1 MIIRYVNSEGV
12 EVILN
17 KEPYKVLMSDLTDYD
32 NVEIESNGKIARF
45 IKEITERK
53 LNIDII
59 SSSKETTQELC
70 NKLNELFEKD
80 IYNDVAGKIYINDYY
95 MRCFIKS
102 CKKSKRGNGVIRSY
116 EYTLITDYPFWIKE
130 TTYQYSKR
138 GNGVIRS
145 YEYTLITDYPFWIK
159 ETTYQY
165 LAEPPEAVKYTD
177 LETGIMFPEF
187 PFDFA
192 PVRGEKILENPSFTD
207 SNFIM
212 TIYGFAESPQVS
224 IAGHPYRVETTVYEG
239 ERLIIDSKK
248 GTVKKIG
255 RLGEVVD
262 CYNAR
267 QKDYSVFQKIP
278 PGLNVFQWSGGFGV
292 DITLFDER
300 SEPKCSL

>member
-32 NVEIESNGKIARF
+32 NVEIESNGKIVGF
-45 IKEITERK
+45 IKEIAERK

-70 NKLNELFEKD
+70 NKLNEVFEKD
-80 IYNDVAGKIYINDYY
+80 IYNDIAGKIYIDDYY

-102 CKKSKRGNGVIRSY
+102 CKK
-116 EYTLITDYPFWIKE
+116 
-130 TTYQYSKR
+130 SKR

-177 LETGIMFPEF
+177 LENGIMFPEF

-192 PVRGEKILENPSFTD
+192 PVRGEKILENQSFTD

-212 TIYGFAESPQVS
+212 TIYGFVESPQVS

-239 ERLIIDSKK
+239 ERLVIDSKK
-248 GTVKKIG
+248 GTIKKIG

-267 QKDYSVFQKIP
+267 QKDYSVFEKIP
-278 PGLNVFQWSGGFGV
+278 AGLNVFQWSGGFGI

-300 SEPKCSL
+300 SEPKWSL

>member
-17 KEPYKVLMSDLTDYD
+17 KEPYKVLVSDLTDYD
-32 NVEIESNGKIARF
+32 NVEIESNGKIAGF
-45 IKEITERK
+45 VKEITERK

-70 NKLNELFEKD
+70 NKLNAVFEKD

-116 EYTLITDYPFWIKE
+116 EYTLITDYPFW
-130 TTYQYSKR
+130 
-138 GNGVIRS
+138 V
-145 YEYTLITDYPFWIK
+145 K

-177 LETGIMFPEF
+177 LEAGIMFPEF

-239 ERLIIDSKK
+239 ERLVIDSKK

-278 PGLNVFQWSGGFGV
+278 SGLNVFQWSGGFGI

>member
-1 MIIRYVNSEGV
+1 MIIRYANSEGV

-32 NVEIESNGKIARF
+32 NVEIESNGKIVGF
-45 IKEITERK
+45 IKEIAERK

-70 NKLNELFEKD
+70 NKLNEVFEKD
-80 IYNDVAGKIYINDYY
+80 IYNDIAGKIYIDDYY

-102 CKKSKRGNGVIRSY
+102 CKK
-116 EYTLITDYPFWIKE
+116 
-130 TTYQYSKR
+130 SKR

-177 LETGIMFPEF
+177 LENGIMFPEF

-212 TIYGFAESPQVS
+212 TIYGFTESPQVS

-239 ERLIIDSKK
+239 ERLVIDSKK

-278 PGLNVFQWSGGFGV
+278 PGLNVFQWSGGFGI

>member
-32 NVEIESNGKIARF
+32 NVEIESNGKIVGF
-45 IKEITERK
+45 IKEIAERK

-70 NKLNELFEKD
+70 NKLNEVFEKD
-80 IYNDVAGKIYINDYY
+80 IYNDIAGKIYIDDYY

-102 CKKSKRGNGVIRSY
+102 CKK
-116 EYTLITDYPFWIKE
+116 
-130 TTYQYSKR
+130 SKR

-177 LETGIMFPEF
+177 LENGIMFPEF

-212 TIYGFAESPQVS
+212 IIYGFAESPQVS

-239 ERLIIDSKK
+239 ERLVIDSKK

-278 PGLNVFQWSGGFGV
+278 PGLNVLQWSGGFGI

>member
-1 MIIRYVNSEGV
+1 MIIRHVNSEGA

-17 KEPYKVLMSDLTDYD
+17 KEPYKVLVSDLTDYD
-32 NVEIESNGKIARF
+32 NVEIESNGKIAGF

-70 NKLNELFEKD
+70 NKLNEVFEKD
-80 IYNDVAGKIYINDYY
+80 IYNNVAGKIYINDYY

-130 TTYQYSKR
+130 TTYQY
-138 GNGVIRS
+138 
-145 YEYTLITDYPFWIK
+145 
-159 ETTYQY
+159 

-177 LETGIMFPEF
+177 LEAGIMFPEF
-187 PFDFA
+187 PLDFA
-192 PVRGEKILENPSFTD
+192 PVRGEKILENPSFAE

-224 IAGHPYRVETTVYEG
+224 IAGHPYRVETTIYEG

-267 QKDYSVFQKIP
+267 QKDYSVFKKIP
-278 PGLNVFQWSGGFGV
+278 AGLNVFQWSGGFGI

>member
-1 MIIRYVNSEGV
+1 MIIRYVNSEGA

-32 NVEIESNGKIARF
+32 SVEVERNGKIAGF
-45 IKEITERK
+45 VKEITERK

-59 SSSKETTQELC
+59 SNSKEATQELC
-70 NKLNELFEKD
+70 NKLNEVFEKD

-102 CKKSKRGNGVIRSY
+102 CKK
-116 EYTLITDYPFWIKE
+116 
-130 TTYQYSKR
+130 SKR

-192 PVRGEKILENPSFTD
+192 PVRGEKILENPSFAD

-212 TIYGFAESPQVS
+212 IIYGFAEGPQVS
-224 IAGHPYRVETTVYEG
+224 IAGHPYRVETTIYEG
-239 ERLIIDSKK
+239 ERLVIDSKK

-278 PGLNVFQWSGGFGV
+278 PGLNVFQWSGGFGI

>member
-1 MIIRYVNSEGV
+1 MQEFGV
-12 EVILN
+12 KIKNAKLHSYSWNAIEKKQRFGAIVRDFKKDAI
-17 KEPYKVLMSDLTDYD
+17 EYKIELRIYGTD
-32 NVEIESNGKIARF
+32 NRKKEIENM
-45 IKEITERK
+45 
-53 LNIDII
+53 
-59 SSSKETTQELC
+59 
-70 NKLNELFEKD
+70 LFEAFERD
-80 IYNDVAGKIYINDYY
+80 INAKHPGKLLYDDYY
-95 MRCFIKS
+95 IECYITASEISPDEHFGL
-102 CKKSKRGNGVIRSY
+102 KK
-116 EYTLITDYPFWIKE
+116 TITAYCP
-130 TTYQYSKR
+130 
-138 GNGVIRS
+138 
-145 YEYTLITDYPFWIK
+145 YPFWIK

-177 LETGIMFPEF
+177 LEAGIMFPEF

-212 TIYGFAESPQVS
+212 IIYGFAESPQVS

-239 ERLIIDSKK
+239 ERLVIDSKK

-267 QKDYSVFQKIP
+267 QKDYSVFEKIP
-278 PGLNVFQWSGGFGV
+278 AGLNVFQWSGGFGI

-300 SEPKCSL
+300 SEPKWSL

>member
-32 NVEIESNGKIARF
+32 SVEVEHNGKIACF
-45 IKEITERK
+45 TKEITERG

-70 NKLNELFEKD
+70 NKLNEVFEKD

-130 TTYQYSKR
+130 TTYQY
-138 GNGVIRS
+138 
-145 YEYTLITDYPFWIK
+145 LP
-159 ETTYQY
+159 
-165 LAEPPEAVKYTD
+165 EPPEAVKYTE
-177 LETGIMFPEF
+177 LEEGIMFPEF
-187 PFDFA
+187 PFDFCTET
-192 PVRGEKILENPSFTD
+192 GEEVFINPSFND

-212 TIYGFAESPQVS
+212 TIYGFAENPQLN
-224 IAGHPYRVETTVYEG
+224 IAGHPYKVEATINEG
-239 ERLIIDSKK
+239 EQLVINSLTH
-248 GTVKKIG
+248 TVQKIG
-255 RLGEVVD
+255 RLGEITNL
-262 CYNAR
+262 YNAR
-267 QKDYSVFQKIP
+267 GKIYSVFKKIP
-278 PGLNVFQWSGGFGV
+278 PGTNTLQWSGGFGV
-292 DITLFDER
+292 DIKLFDER
-300 SEPKCSL
+300 SEPKWSL

>member
-1 MIIRYVNSEGV
+1 MIIRHVNSEGA

-17 KEPYKVLMSDLTDYD
+17 KEPYKVLVSDLTDYD
-32 NVEIESNGKIARF
+32 NVEIESNGKIAGF

-70 NKLNELFEKD
+70 NKLNEVFEKD
-80 IYNDVAGKIYINDYY
+80 IYNNVAGKIYINDYY

-102 CKKSKRGNGVIRSY
+102 CKK
-116 EYTLITDYPFWIKE
+116 
-130 TTYQYSKR
+130 SKR

-192 PVRGEKILENPSFTD
+192 PVRGEKILENPSFTE
-207 SNFIM
+207 SNFVM

-239 ERLIIDSKK
+239 ERLVIDSKK

-267 QKDYSVFQKIP
+267 QKDYSVFKKIP
-278 PGLNVFQWSGGFGV
+278 AGLNIFQWSGGFGV
-292 DITLFDER
+292 DIVLFDER
-300 SEPKCSL
+300 SEPKWSL

>member
-17 KEPYKVLMSDLTDYD
+17 KEPYKVLVSDLTDYD
-32 NVEIESNGKIARF
+32 NVEIESNGKIAGF
-45 IKEITERK
+45 VKEITERK

-70 NKLNELFEKD
+70 NKLNAVFEKD

-130 TTYQYSKR
+130 TTYQY
-138 GNGVIRS
+138 
-145 YEYTLITDYPFWIK
+145 
-159 ETTYQY
+159 

-177 LETGIMFPEF
+177 LEAGIMFPEF

-192 PVRGEKILENPSFTD
+192 PVRGEKILENQSFID

-239 ERLIIDSKK
+239 ERLVIDSKK

-267 QKDYSVFQKIP
+267 QKDYSIFKKIP
-278 PGLNVFQWSGGFGV
+278 AGLNVFQWSGGFGV

>member
-1 MIIRYVNSEGV
+1 MVKYQNSTGEIYSLQEFGV
-12 EVILN
+12 KIKNAKFHSYSWNAIEKKQRFGAIVRDFK
-17 KEPYKVLMSDLTDYD
+17 KEAIEYKIELRISGTD
-32 NVEIESNGKIARF
+32 NRKKEIENM
-45 IKEITERK
+45 
-53 LNIDII
+53 
-59 SSSKETTQELC
+59 
-70 NKLNELFEKD
+70 LFEAFERD
-80 IYNDVAGKIYINDYY
+80 INARHPGKLLYDDYY
-95 MRCFIKS
+95 IECYITASETSPDEYFGL
-102 CKKSKRGNGVIRSY
+102 KK
-116 EYTLITDYPFWIKE
+116 TITAYCP
-130 TTYQYSKR
+130 
-138 GNGVIRS
+138 
-145 YEYTLITDYPFWIK
+145 YPFWIK

-165 LAEPPEAVKYTD
+165 LPEPPEAVKYTD

-192 PVRGEKILENPSFTD
+192 PVRGEKILENPSFTE
-207 SNFIM
+207 SNFVM

-224 IAGHPYRVETTVYEG
+224 IAGHPYRVETTIYEG

-267 QKDYSVFQKIP
+267 QKDYSIFKKIP
-278 PGLNVFQWSGGFGV
+278 AGLNVFQWSGGFGV

>member
-1 MIIRYVNSEGV
+1 MIIRYVNSEGA

-32 NVEIESNGKIARF
+32 NVEIESNGKIAGF
-45 IKEITERK
+45 TKEITERK

-70 NKLNELFEKD
+70 NKLNEVFEKD

-130 TTYQYSKR
+130 TTYQY
-138 GNGVIRS
+138 
-145 YEYTLITDYPFWIK
+145 
-159 ETTYQY
+159 

-177 LETGIMFPEF
+177 LEAGIMFPEF

-192 PVRGEKILENPSFTD
+192 PVRGEKILENPSFAE

-212 TIYGFAESPQVS
+212 TIYGFAEGPQVS
-224 IAGHPYRVETTVYEG
+224 IAGHPYRVETTIYEG
-239 ERLIIDSKK
+239 ERLVIDSKK

-267 QKDYSVFQKIP
+267 QKDYSVFEKIP
-278 PGLNVFQWSGGFGV
+278 AGLNVFQWSGGFGI

-300 SEPKCSL
+300 SEPKWSL

>member
-1 MIIRYVNSEGV
+1 MIIRHVNSEGA

-17 KEPYKVLMSDLTDYD
+17 KEPYKVLVSDLTDYA
-32 NVEIESNGKIARF
+32 NVEIESNGKIAGF

-70 NKLNELFEKD
+70 NKLNEVFEKD
-80 IYNDVAGKIYINDYY
+80 IYNNVAGKIYINDYY

-130 TTYQYSKR
+130 TTYQY
-138 GNGVIRS
+138 
-145 YEYTLITDYPFWIK
+145 
-159 ETTYQY
+159 

-177 LETGIMFPEF
+177 LEAGIMFPEF

-192 PVRGEKILENPSFTD
+192 PVRGEKILENPSFAE

-224 IAGHPYRVETTVYEG
+224 IAGHPYRVETTIYEG

-267 QKDYSVFQKIP
+267 QKDYSVFKKIP
-278 PGLNVFQWSGGFGV
+278 AGLNVFQWSGGFGI

>member
-32 NVEIESNGKIARF
+32 NVEIESNGKIAGF

-70 NKLNELFEKD
+70 NKLNEVFEKD

-130 TTYQYSKR
+130 TTYQY
-138 GNGVIRS
+138 
-145 YEYTLITDYPFWIK
+145 LP
-159 ETTYQY
+159 
-165 LAEPPEAVKYTD
+165 EPPEAVKYTD
-177 LETGIMFPEF
+177 LEEGIMFPEF

-224 IAGHPYRVETTVYEG
+224 IAGHPYRVETTIYEG
-239 ERLIIDSKK
+239 ERLVIDSKK

-267 QKDYSVFQKIP
+267 QKDYSIFKKIP
-278 PGLNVFQWSGGFGV
+278 AGLNVFQWSGGFGV
-292 DITLFDER
+292 DIVLFDER
-300 SEPKCSL
+300 SEPKWSL

>member
-1 MIIRYVNSEGV
+1 MIIRHVNSEGA

-17 KEPYKVLMSDLTDYD
+17 KEPYKVLVSDLTDYD
-32 NVEIESNGKIARF
+32 NVEIESNGKIAGF

-70 NKLNELFEKD
+70 NKLNEVFEKD
-80 IYNDVAGKIYINDYY
+80 IYNNVAGKIYINDYY

-130 TTYQYSKR
+130 TTYQY
-138 GNGVIRS
+138 
-145 YEYTLITDYPFWIK
+145 
-159 ETTYQY
+159 

-177 LETGIMFPEF
+177 LEAGIMFPEF

-192 PVRGEKILENPSFTD
+192 PVRGEKILENPSFAE

-212 TIYGFAESPQVS
+212 TIYGFTESPQVS
-224 IAGHPYRVETTVYEG
+224 IAGHPYRVETTIYEG

-267 QKDYSVFQKIP
+267 QKYYSVFKKIP
-278 PGLNVFQWSGGFGV
+278 AGLNVFQWSGGFGI

>member
-1 MIIRYVNSEGV
+1 MDIFYENHIGERIDLNSENI
-12 EVILN
+12 ILQYQEFFN
-17 KEPYKVLMSDLTDYD
+17 YSWDAVTKNRKITGFKRDSATIPVTVAVTAETEEEYS
-32 NVEIESNGKIARF
+32 EIIEGF
-45 IKEITERK
+45 YQIT
-53 LNIDII
+53 
-59 SSSKETTQELC
+59 
-70 NKLNELFEKD
+70 EKD
-80 IYNDVAGKIYINDYY
+80 ILAVTPGKLYVDEQYLNCYISGD
-95 MRCFIKS
+95 IKQDAF
-102 CKKSKRGNGVIRSY
+102 KGILFQVKNL
-116 EYTLITDYPFWIKE
+116 TLVTDFPY
-130 TTYQYSKR
+130 
-138 GNGVIRS
+138 
-145 YEYTLITDYPFWIK
+145 WIK

-165 LAEPPEAVKYTD
+165 LPEKPNQVEYTI
-177 LETGIMFPEF
+177 LEKGILFPEF

-212 TIYGFAESPQVS
+212 TIYGFVESPQVS

-239 ERLIIDSKK
+239 ERLVIDSKK

-267 QKDYSVFQKIP
+267 QKDYSVFEKIP
-278 PGLNVFQWSGGFGV
+278 AGLNVFQWSGGFGI

>member
-1 MIIRYVNSEGV
+1 MIIRHVNSEGA

-17 KEPYKVLMSDLTDYD
+17 KEPYKVLVSDLTDYD
-32 NVEIESNGKIARF
+32 NVEIESNGKIAGF

-70 NKLNELFEKD
+70 NKLNEVFEKD
-80 IYNDVAGKIYINDYY
+80 IYNNVAGKIYINDYY

-102 CKKSKRGNGVIRSY
+102 CKKSKRGNGVIH
-116 EYTLITDYPFWIKE
+116 
-130 TTYQYSKR
+130 
-138 GNGVIRS
+138 S

-177 LETGIMFPEF
+177 LEAGIMFPEF

-192 PVRGEKILENPSFTD
+192 PVRGEKILENPSFAE

-224 IAGHPYRVETTVYEG
+224 IAGHPYRVETTIYEG

-267 QKDYSVFQKIP
+267 QKDYSVFKKIP
-278 PGLNVFQWSGGFGV
+278 AGLNVFQWSGGFGI

>member
-1 MIIRYVNSEGV
+1 MIIRCVNSEGV

-17 KEPYKVLMSDLTDYD
+17 KEPYKVLVSDLTDYA
-32 NVEIESNGKIARF
+32 NVEIESNGKIAGF

-70 NKLNELFEKD
+70 NKLNEVFEKD
-80 IYNDVAGKIYINDYY
+80 IYNNVAGKIYINDYY

-130 TTYQYSKR
+130 TTYQY
-138 GNGVIRS
+138 
-145 YEYTLITDYPFWIK
+145 
-159 ETTYQY
+159 

-177 LETGIMFPEF
+177 LEAGIMFPEF

-192 PVRGEKILENPSFTD
+192 PVRGEKILENPSFAE

-224 IAGHPYRVETTVYEG
+224 IAGHPYRVETTIYEG

-267 QKDYSVFQKIP
+267 QKDYSVFKKIP
-278 PGLNVFQWSGGFGV
+278 AGLNVFQWSGGFGI

>member
-1 MIIRYVNSEGV
+1 MIIRHVNSEGV

-17 KEPYKVLMSDLTDYD
+17 KEPYKVLVSDLTDYD
-32 NVEIESNGKIARF
+32 NVEIESNGKIAGF

-130 TTYQYSKR
+130 TTYQYF
-138 GNGVIRS
+138 
-145 YEYTLITDYPFWIK
+145 P
-159 ETTYQY
+159 
-165 LAEPPEAVKYTD
+165 EPPEAVKYTE
-177 LETGIMFPEF
+177 LEEGIMFPEF
-187 PFDFA
+187 PFDFT

-278 PGLNVFQWSGGFGV
+278 PGLNVFQWSGGFGI

>member
-1 MIIRYVNSEGV
+1 MIIRYVNSEEV

-32 NVEIESNGKIARF
+32 NVEIESNGKIAGF

-53 LNIDII
+53 LDIDII
-59 SSSKETTQELC
+59 SSSKEITQELC
-70 NKLNELFEKD
+70 NKLNEVFEKD

-130 TTYQYSKR
+130 TTYQY
-138 GNGVIRS
+138 
-145 YEYTLITDYPFWIK
+145 
-159 ETTYQY
+159 

-177 LETGIMFPEF
+177 LEAGIMFPEF

-212 TIYGFAESPQVS
+212 IIYGFAESPQVS
-224 IAGHPYRVETTVYEG
+224 IAGHPYRVETTIYEG
-239 ERLIIDSKK
+239 ERLVIDSKK

-278 PGLNVFQWSGGFGV
+278 AGLNVFQWSGGFGI

-300 SEPKCSL
+300 SEPKWSL

>member
-32 NVEIESNGKIARF
+32 NVEIESNGKIAGF

-53 LNIDII
+53 LNTDII

-70 NKLNELFEKD
+70 NKLNEVFEKD
-80 IYNDVAGKIYINDYY
+80 IYNNVAGKIYINDYY

-116 EYTLITDYPFWIKE
+116 EYTLITDHPYWIKE
-130 TTYQYSKR
+130 TTH
-138 GNGVIRS
+138 
-145 YEYTLITDYPFWIK
+145 
-159 ETTYQY
+159 QY

-212 TIYGFAESPQVS
+212 TIYGFTESPQVS

-239 ERLIIDSKK
+239 ERLVIDSKK

-267 QKDYSVFQKIP
+267 QKDYSVFKKISA
-278 PGLNVFQWSGGFGV
+278 GLNVFQWSGGFGI

>member
-1 MIIRYVNSEGV
+1 MIIRYVNSEGA

-17 KEPYKVLMSDLTDYD
+17 KEPYKVLVSDLTDYD
-32 NVEIESNGKIARF
+32 NVEIESNGKIAGF
-45 IKEITERK
+45 VKEITERK

-70 NKLNELFEKD
+70 NKLNEVFEKD

-130 TTYQYSKR
+130 TTC
-138 GNGVIRS
+138 
-145 YEYTLITDYPFWIK
+145 
-159 ETTYQY
+159 QY

-192 PVRGEKILENPSFTD
+192 PVRGEKILENPSFTE

-212 TIYGFAESPQVS
+212 TIYGFAESSQVS

-239 ERLIIDSKK
+239 ERLVIDSKK

-267 QKDYSVFQKIP
+267 QKDYSVFKKIP
-278 PGLNVFQWSGGFGV
+278 AGLNVFQWSGGFGV
-292 DITLFDER
+292 DIVLFDER
-300 SEPKCSL
+300 SEPKWSL

>member
-1 MIIRYVNSEGV
+1 MIIRYANSEGV

-32 NVEIESNGKIARF
+32 NVEIESNGKIVGF
-45 IKEITERK
+45 IKEIAERK

-70 NKLNELFEKD
+70 NKLNEVFEKD
-80 IYNDVAGKIYINDYY
+80 IYNDIAGKIYIDDYY

-102 CKKSKRGNGVIRSY
+102 CKK
-116 EYTLITDYPFWIKE
+116 
-130 TTYQYSKR
+130 SKR

-177 LETGIMFPEF
+177 LENGIMFPEF

-207 SNFIM
+207 SNFIII
-212 TIYGFAESPQVS
+212 IYGFAESPQVS

-239 ERLIIDSKK
+239 ERLVIDSKK

-278 PGLNVFQWSGGFGV
+278 PGLNVFQWSGGFGI

>member
-1 MIIRYVNSEGV
+1 MIIRYVNSEGA

-32 NVEIESNGKIARF
+32 SVEVERNGKIACF
-45 IKEITERK
+45 TKEITERD

-59 SSSKETTQELC
+59 SNSKEATQELC
-70 NKLNELFEKD
+70 NKLNEVFEKD

-130 TTYQYSKR
+130 T
-138 GNGVIRS
+138 
-145 YEYTLITDYPFWIK
+145 P
-159 ETTYQY
+159 YQY
-165 LAEPPEAVKYTD
+165 LPENPISGGDSILTEGV
-177 LETGIMFPEF
+177 MFPEF
-187 PFDFA
+187 QFDFFRA
-192 PVRGEKILENPSFTD
+192 KGDEILYNPSFAD
-207 SNFIM
+207 SNFILA
-212 TIYGFAESPQVS
+212 IYGFAENPQIT

-239 ERLIIDSKK
+239 ERLVIDSIK
-248 GTVKKIG
+248 GTVEKIG
-255 RLGEVVD
+255 RLGEVTN

-267 QKDYSVFQKIP
+267 GKQKSVFQKIP
-278 PGLNVFQWSGGFGV
+278 PGMNTFQWSGGFGV

-300 SEPKCSL
+300 SEPKWSL

>member
-1 MIIRYVNSEGV
+1 MDIFYENHIGERIDLNSENI
-12 EVILN
+12 ILQYQEFFN
-17 KEPYKVLMSDLTDYD
+17 YSWDTTIRNRKIKGFKRDSATLPVTVAVTAETEDEYLQI
-32 NVEIESNGKIARF
+32 IEEFYR
-45 IKEITERK
+45 IT
-53 LNIDII
+53 
-59 SSSKETTQELC
+59 
-70 NKLNELFEKD
+70 EKD
-80 IYNDVAGKIYINDYY
+80 ILAVAPGKLYINEYY
-95 MRCFIKS
+95 LRCYISGDIKQDAF
-102 CKKSKRGNGVIRSY
+102 KGILFQIKNL
-116 EYTLITDYPFWIKE
+116 TL
-130 TTYQYSKR
+130 
-138 GNGVIRS
+138 V
-145 YEYTLITDYPFWIK
+145 TDYPFWIK

-177 LETGIMFPEF
+177 LEAGIMFPEF

-212 TIYGFAESPQVS
+212 IIYGFAEGPQVS
-224 IAGHPYRVETTVYEG
+224 IAGHPYRVETTIYEG
-239 ERLIIDSKK
+239 ERLVIDSKK

-278 PGLNVFQWSGGFGV
+278 PGLNVFQWSGGFGI